1 MNTESFYALLRDI
14 WASLERIL
22 IGLGG
27 YINGLASEKSKLLL
41 NATQTRL
48 EAIQQKETLI
58 NEIKKYPESKL
69 NSDTVD
75 DN

>member
-27 YINGLASEKSKLLL
+27 YINGLSSEKSKLLL
-41 NATQTRL
+41 NATQARL